1 MGLEIVKSTYFR
13 SCTIGTFSCFTSL
26 SNVLKFAFKVGFER
40 NQILVIC
47 SSTCV
52 QRCSLSPHRIL
63 TYSLLAAQTPAPRG
77 NLQIYYTACLIKIIL
92 SLAHTVQKHNFRS
105 TRDSR
110 VKRLGTHDNNIHDDN
125 DNPLENTPHLP
136 YDHPQNGDSGSDVKY
151 CFPSKFFDDQ
161 ATHLSSSFCNF
172 GHHWILHWCF
182 KLWIFWL
189 SLSMIY
195 LLDSSTDWHRVSDDG
210 AKGASDVGK
219 WKEHWLLW
227 SWHPPEN
234 WNLDLVRKR
243 PKDLDNKLKLSIGHK
258 LKKVEQKQISS
269 HTRVTSSKS
278 QRRKEGEQGQVKT
291 GPRSKIKKN
300 GGSAIDITST
310 SLEHELIKKG

>member
-13 SCTIGTFSCFTSL
+13 SCTIGKFSCFISL

-172 GHHWILHWCF
+172 GHHWILMVSIIN
-182 KLWIFWL
+182 LL
-189 SLSMIY
+189 SSALTDLSFGIINRF
-195 LLDSSTDWHRVSDDG
+195 SP
-210 AKGASDVGK
+210 GK
-219 WKEHWLLW
+219 WWWCQRCLRRRQMKGTLA
-227 SWHPPEN
+227 S
-234 WNLDLVRKR
+234 
-243 PKDLDNKLKLSIGHK
+243 LKLAPTWKLTCWLG
-258 LKKVEQKQISS
+258 LKKAKKSGRQAHTFNLTQVEKGWERANIFTLQGHI
-269 HTRVTSSKS
+269 KS
-278 QRRKEGEQGQVKT
+278 QRRKEGRWART
-291 GPRSKIKKN
+291 GKDWSKVLN
-300 GGSAIDITST
+300 
-310 SLEHELIKKG
+310 